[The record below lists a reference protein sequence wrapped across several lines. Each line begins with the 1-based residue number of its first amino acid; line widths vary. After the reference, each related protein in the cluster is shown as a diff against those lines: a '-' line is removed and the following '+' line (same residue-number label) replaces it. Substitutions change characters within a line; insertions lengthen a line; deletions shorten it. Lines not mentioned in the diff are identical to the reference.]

1 MKEQPHYTDVL
12 TERFFLDNYVEKRMS
27 FPKITEMLQEQG
39 YNIAVGTVFKYAK
52 KLGIGRDRSEAKR
65 NREPNPLDFTAS
77 YMTELTIEAIDG
89 FLLGDGNINSC
100 KTDLVKSA
108 RLQCHLEHEEFC
120 QYMSLPF
127 ISYGMRACKFK
138 TINWQGYHGLSRSHP
153 DIYVQ
158 WQRWYGHNDGKKQPP
173 DDVRITP
180 LSVMMWY
187 LGDGSV
193 VQPENGSTIM
203 LRLSTDGFNVER
215 VEYLVS
221 KLNEKGIDCH
231 RNKDNRIQVEAKGI
245 PAFFNFIG
253 RKSPVEC
260 YAYKFDLPEWR
271 FEAKRMSEVADELGI
286 EYQKL
291 AYWVKIGKVPCYRAS
306 EKGKPRFLPE
316 HIKEIKDVQSRT

>member
-12 TERFFLDNYVEKRMS
+12 TESFFLDHYVEKRMS
-27 FPKITEMLQEQG
+27 FPKITAMLQEQG

-52 KLGIGRDRSEAKR
+52 NLGIGRDRSEAKR

-77 YMTELTIEAIDG
+77 YMTEASLEAVDG
-89 FLLGDGNINSC
+89 FMLGDGAINYDKRSQ
-100 KTDLVKSA
+100 VKAA
-108 RLQCHLEHEEFC
+108 RLCCGVEHNEFAMYLMSFFTKYLSKVIPC
-120 QYMSLPF
+120 QDAKMKCG
-127 ISYGMRACKFK
+127 IRQ
-138 TINWQGYHGLSRSHP
+138 QGYTASHP
-153 DIYVQ
+153 DFYIQ
-158 WQRWYGHNDGKKQPP
+158 KERWCIEGNLKQPP

-193 VQPENGSTIM
+193 VQPENGSTVM

-245 PAFFNFIG
+245 PSFFNFIG

-316 HIKEIKDVQSRT
+316 HIEAIKEIV